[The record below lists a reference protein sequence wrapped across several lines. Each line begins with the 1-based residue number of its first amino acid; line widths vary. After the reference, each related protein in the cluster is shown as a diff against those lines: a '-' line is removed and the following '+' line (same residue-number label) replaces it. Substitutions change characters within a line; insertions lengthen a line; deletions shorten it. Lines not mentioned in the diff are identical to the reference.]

1 MVRFISVK
9 YNFLIVYLMFL
20 VIIVSY
26 GAEGKIAFHEKG
38 QQLRIIF
45 SGNLMGNIEP
55 CG

>member
-1 MVRFISVK
+1 MVRLISVK
-9 YNFLIVYLMFL
+9 YNFLIVCLILL
-20 VIIVSY
+20 VIIVSS

-38 QQLRIIF
+38 QQLRIVF